1 MNLIKVIDVAE
12 KATICKA
19 NITLSDMDRHY
30 YGDLNL
36 TIAQH
41 PSETTERMM
50 VRLLAFCYCAAE
62 NLVFTKGLSSMD
74 EPDIWLKSD
83 DGRILEWIEVGQP
96 SPDRLKKAQGVSGIV
111 RVFTYGRGMDIWWRT
126 HAGAISA
133 MPKVVVR
140 YFDATEL
147 QDLAKLAAKTMNLT
161 VSITESLAYVSTATD
176 NISISLRPMPN
187 A

>member
-1 MNLIKVIDVAE
+1 MAE

-41 PSETTERMM
+41 PSETAERMM
-50 VRLLAFCYCAAE
+50 VRLLSFCYRAAD
-62 NLVFTKGLSSMD
+62 NLAFTRGLSSAD
-74 EPDIWLKSD
+74 EPDLWLKSD

-96 SPDRLKKAQGVSGIV
+96 APDRLKKAQGVAQQV
-111 RVFTYGRGMDIWWRT
+111 LVFTYGRGMDIWWKNS
-126 HAGAISA
+126 ADAIRALS
-133 MPKVVVR
+133 KVKVY

-147 QDLAKLAAKTMNLT
+147 QDLTKLAAKTMNLT
-161 VSITESLAYVSTATD
+161 ISITEAIAYISSVD
-176 NISISLRPMPN
+176 HNISISLREMS
-187 A
+187 

>member
-1 MNLIKVIDVAE
+1 MAE

-30 YGDLNL
+30 YADFSL

-41 PSETTERMM
+41 PSETAERMM

-62 NLVFTKGLSSMD
+62 KLAFTKGLSSMG

-96 SPDRLKKAQGVSGIV
+96 APDRLKKAQGIAESVK
-111 RVFTYGRGMDIWWRT
+111 VFTYGRGMDIWWRT
-126 HAGAISA
+126 HKAAIHA
-133 MPKVVVR
+133 MPKVQVY
-140 YFDATEL
+140 YFDANEL
-147 QDLAKLAAKTMNLT
+147 QNLTKLAAKTMNLT
-161 VSITESLAYVSTATD
+161 VSIAEASAYISTTD
-176 NISISLRPMPN
+176 ENISVSLLDMP
-187 A
+187 AA

>member
-1 MNLIKVIDVAE
+1 MAE

-62 NLVFTKGLSSMD
+62 NLVFAKGLSSIE
-74 EPDIWLKSD
+74 EPDLWLKSD

-96 SPDRLKKAQGVSGIV
+96 APDRLKKAQGISTAVK
-111 RVFTYGRGMDIWWRT
+111 VFTYGRGMDIWWRT
-126 HAGAISA
+126 NGMTLMA
-133 MPKVVVR
+133 MPKVEVR
-140 YFDATEL
+140 YFETEEL
-147 QDLAKLAAKTMNLT
+147 QDLTKFAAKTMNLT
-161 VSITESLAYVSTATD
+161 ISITEDIAYISSVEK
-176 NISISLRPMPN
+176 NISISLHAMPSLV
-187 A
+187 